1 MINSEI
7 TFRKLE
13 ILLAFMEKRNIART
27 AEHLDLSG
35 VSVHRALHSLE
46 KGLRCPLFIH
56 KGRDLLPMS
65 SAHTLAEY
73 AKEMVS
79 LMERGIKATQNAAG
93 FSENRLKIGTMYS
106 LTLETIPKLI
116 MGLKVSRP
124 QLEIELVMGSNKAL
138 ITKLEEQQL
147 DVILISDAKRQV
159 DTNYFIT
166 LPLLKDE
173 IFLAA
178 PASSKLISETPINLR
193 DLRHEKFVAL
203 TEGFATYKGFSG
215 AFEIAGFEPDI
226 VAHVNDIFSMVSLVQ
241 AGVGYTLLPGR
252 MKRVY
257 ESSLRL
263 LPLSE
268 PYRMQQTI
276 SLVFPRNREHDPN
289 LSDLIIEGTKYAK
302 AFKL

>member
-7 TFRKLE
+7 TLRKLE

-27 AEHLDLSG
+27 AEYLDLSG

-56 KGRDLLPMS
+56 KGRELLPIS

-73 AKEMVS
+73 AEEMIK
-79 LMERGIKATQNAAG
+79 LMERGIRATQNVAG
-93 FSENRLKIGTMYS
+93 VGENRLKIGTMYS

-124 QLEIELVMGSNKAL
+124 QLEIELAMGSNKEL
-138 ITKLEEQQL
+138 ITKLAEQEL
-147 DVILISDAKRQV
+147 DAILISDAQRQI
-159 DTNYFIT
+159 DSNAFIT
-166 LPLLKDE
+166 LPLFKDE

-178 PASSKLISETPINLR
+178 PAASQPISNTPINLR
-193 DLRHEKFVAL
+193 DLQNEKFVAL
-203 TEGFATYKGFSG
+203 TEGFATYKGFSQ

-252 MKRVY
+252 MKKVY

-263 LPLSE
+263 FPLSE

-276 SLVFPRNREHDPN
+276 SLVFPRNREHDPH
-289 LSDLIIEGTKYAK
+289 LADLVMESKKYAK
-302 AFKL
+302 ELEL